1 MSNLVLTPSALFAFL
16 SEIEE
21 LEGVEIVLDD
31 SKEDQLV
38 VNIGDSS
45 YVLDASQSAEV
56 EVDEDVIEEIEEAN
70 QEGYDEL
77 GNEVED
83 VIQEEVEGGIIK
95 ELIKTL
101 ALGGLVKMTKHA
113 LEKA

>member
-16 SEIEE
+16 HEIEE
-21 LEGVEIVLDD
+21 LKDKEIVIDD
-31 SKEDQLV
+31 SSEDQITI
-38 VNIGDSS
+38 NIGESS

-56 EVDEDVIEEIEEAN
+56 EVEGDVIEEIEEAN

-77 GNEVED
+77 ADEVED
-83 VIQEEVEGGIIK
+83 VDTEDIEGGIIK
-95 ELIKTL
+95 ELVKTL
-101 ALGGLVKMTKHA
+101 ALGGLVRMTKHA